1 MVKGEFMKR
10 TIFCN
15 ELRES
20 NIGEKIKIYGWIK
33 NKREMGAITFMD
45 LRDRTGILQIVFEDD
60 FDNKEL
66 IKEISREY
74 VVEVSGEIRKRSN
87 PNKKI
92 PTGMVELVV
101 EDIKVLSSSELPPF
115 FPEDNRNVAEELRL
129 KYRYIDLRNND
140 MQKNFHL
147 RSKANIL
154 VRNYLDSLGFIDIET
169 PFLTKATPEGA
180 RDYLVPSRIYNGK
193 MFALP
198 QSPQLFKQLL
208 MISGFERY
216 YQITKCFRDE
226 DLRADRQP
234 EFTQID
240 IEMSFAEPEELFEII
255 ENMLVKIFEL
265 NGIEIEKGFEILTY
279 EQAMEDYGSDKP
291 DLRIPL
297 KIKDFT
303 NTVELLNSNI
313 LNSIVNN
320 NGVIKGLVVN
330 NEGFSRK
337 VLDEI
342 NKYVQSLGGK
352 GAIWIRKTEQGF
364 KSSLKIEENKIE
376 KFYKTNGI
384 DFNKAVFLIGDNKD
398 NALKYCG
405 ALRLHLGK
413 DYIKENDYK
422 FLWVTDFP
430 LFFYNED
437 EDRFDSNHHP
447 FTSPREEDI
456 ELLEKEPL
464 KVKSIAYDIVLNGV
478 EIGGGSKRINN
489 IDIQR
494 KIFELL
500 NLKDNEIEEK
510 FGFFLNALKF
520 GAPPHLGIAMGFDR
534 IIMLLTGEDSI
545 RDVIAFPKTTSS
557 LCLLTGS
564 PSKVSQEQLKELGIV
579 FKK

>member
-10 TIFCN
+10 TIYCG

-20 NIGEKIKIYGWIK
+20 NIGEKINIFGWVK
-33 NKREMGAITFMD
+33 NKREMGAITFVD

-60 FDNKEL
+60 FDDKEL

-74 VVEVSGEIRKRSN
+74 VVEVSGKIRKRSN

-92 PTGMVELVV
+92 PTGLVELVV
-101 EDIKVLSSSELPPF
+101 EEIKILSRSELPPF
-115 FPEDNRNVAEELRL
+115 FPEDNRNVTEELRL

-140 MQKNFHL
+140 MQKNFYL
-147 RSKANIL
+147 RSKTNLL

-255 ENMLVKIFEL
+255 ENMLVKIFEM
-265 NGIEIEKGFEILTY
+265 NGIKIEKGFEKLTY
-279 EQAMEDYGSDKP
+279 EQAMESYGSDKP

-313 LNSIVNN
+313 LNSIVKN
-320 NGVIKGLVVN
+320 NGVIKGLVVD

-342 NKYVQSLGGK
+342 NKYVQSIGGK
-352 GAIWIRKTEQGF
+352 GAIWIRKTEQGL
-364 KSSLKIEENKIE
+364 KSSLKIEEDKIE
-376 KFYKTNGI
+376 QFYKTNGI
-384 DFNKAVFLIGDNKD
+384 DFNKAVFLIGDSKD

-405 ALRLHLGK
+405 ALRLYLGK
-413 DYIKENDYK
+413 KYIKENDFK

-447 FTSPREEDI
+447 FTSPREEDLG
-456 ELLEKEPL
+456 LLETEPL
-464 KVKSIAYDIVLNGV
+464 KVKSIAYDMVLNGV
-478 EIGGGSKRINN
+478 EIGGGSKRINDIN
-489 IDIQR
+489 IQR
-494 KIFELL
+494 KIFKLL
-500 NLKDNEIEEK
+500 NLKDDEIEEK

-520 GAPPHLGIAMGFDR
+520 GAPPHIGIAMGFDR
-534 IIMLLTGEDSI
+534 IIMLLTGEESI
-545 RDVIAFPKTTSS
+545 RDVIAFPKTTST

>member
-10 TIFCN
+10 TIYCG

-20 NIGEKIKIYGWIK
+20 NIGEKINLFGWVK

-60 FDNKEL
+60 FDDKEL
-66 IKEISREY
+66 IKDISREY
-74 VVEVSGEIRKRSN
+74 VVEVSGKIRKRSN

-92 PTGMVELVV
+92 PTGLVELVV
-101 EDIKVLSSSELPPF
+101 EEIKILSQSELPPF
-115 FPEDNRNVAEELRL
+115 FPEDNRNVSEELRL

-140 MQKNFHL
+140 MQKNFYL
-147 RSKANIL
+147 RSKANLL

-255 ENMLVKIFEL
+255 ENMLIKIFEM
-265 NGIEIEKGFEILTY
+265 NGIKVEKGFEKLTY
-279 EQAMEDYGSDKP
+279 EQAMENYGSDKP

-313 LNSIVNN
+313 LNSIVKN
-320 NGVIKGLVVN
+320 NGVIKGLVVD

-342 NKYVQSLGGK
+342 NKYVQSIGGK

-364 KSSLKIEENKIE
+364 KSSLKIEEDKMK

-384 DFNKAVFLIGDNKD
+384 DFDKAVFLIGDNKD

-405 ALRLHLGK
+405 ALRLYLGK
-413 DYIKENDYK
+413 KYIKDNDFK

-447 FTSPREEDI
+447 FTSPREEDL
-456 ELLEKEPL
+456 ELLETEPL

-500 NLKDNEIEEK
+500 NLKDDEIEEK

-534 IIMLLTGEDSI
+534 IIMLLTGEESI

-564 PSKVSQEQLKELGIV
+564 PSKVSNEQLKELGIA

>member
-1 MVKGEFMKR
+1 MKR
-10 TIFCN
+10 EIYCG
-15 ELRES
+15 ELREE
-20 NIGEKIKIYGWIK
+20 NIGQVIVVYGWVK
-33 NKREMGAITFMD
+33 NIRELGGITFVD
-45 LRDRTGILQIVFEDD
+45 LRDRTGILQIVFEND
-60 FDNKEL
+60 FENKEL
-66 IKEISREY
+66 LKSLSREY
-74 VVEVSGEIRKRSN
+74 VLEVNGVLRKRSN
-87 PNKKI
+87 PNPKI

-101 EDIKVLSSSELPPF
+101 KEVNVLSKSELPPF
-115 FPEDNRNVAEELRL
+115 FPEDNRNVSEELRL

-140 MQKNFHL
+140 MQENL
-147 RSKANIL
+147 YIRSKANLL
-154 VRNYLDSLGFIDIET
+154 VRNYLDSLGFLDIET

-180 RDYLVPSRIYNGK
+180 RDYLVPSRVYNGK

-240 IEMSFAEPEELFEII
+240 IEMSFSEPEELFEII
-255 ENMLVKIFEL
+255 ENMLIKLFEL
-265 NGIEIEKGFEILTY
+265 KGIKVNKNFERLTY
-279 EQAMEDYGSDKP
+279 DDAMNMYGSDKP

-297 KIKDFT
+297 KIRDFT
-303 NTVELLNSNI
+303 ESIKILNSNI
-313 LNSIVNN
+313 LNSIVES
-320 NGVIKGLVVN
+320 NGIVKGLVVEN
-330 NEGFSRK
+330 KNFSRK
-337 VLDEI
+337 TLDEV

-352 GAIWIRKTEQGF
+352 GAIWIRKTEQGM
-364 KSSLKIEENKIE
+364 KSSLKIEESKIKE
-376 KFYKTNGI
+376 FYNTNGI
-384 DFNKAVFLIGDNKD
+384 ESDKVVFLIGDKSD
-398 NALKYCG
+398 NALKYAG
-405 ALRLHLGK
+405 GLRLYLGK

-422 FLWVTDFP
+422 FVWITDFP
-430 LFFYNED
+430 LFFYNE
-437 EDRFDSNHHP
+437 EEKRYDSNHHP
-447 FTSPREEDI
+447 FTAPKQEDI
-456 ELLEKEPL
+456 EILDKDPL

-478 EIGGGSKRINN
+478 EIGGGSKRIN
-489 IDIQR
+489 DINLQK

-500 NLKDNEIEEK
+500 NLNDQEIEEK

-564 PSKVSQEQLKELGIV
+564 PSKVSEEQLKELGIV